1 MSYWKPPTSYSK
13 PLSPTRAAACEAAAR
28 KTCICR
34 CGGELHGKSH
44 AKFIAASAEIMGKSR
59 DGKMSREAHVVLAKK
74 LAKAESP
81 KDRKNRL
88 RREKR
93 TKK

>member
-13 PLSPTRAAACEAAAR
+13 PLSPTRAAACEAAVR

-44 AKFIAASAEIMGKSR
+44 AKFIAASAEIMAKSR
-59 DGKMSREAHVVLAKK
+59 DGQMSREAHIVLAS
-74 LAKAESP
+74 AETP

-93 TKK
+93 TKKA